1 MKPYHHC
8 PLREPI
14 TGSLAS
20 ALSHFFN
27 EVNELIS
34 KGKISWWRGWRYEVL
49 SIMIVRLN
57 SATADYA
64 PACGVKFISHDR
76 WDMGKS
82 LSYYSAE
89 PMSRQE
95 IQLTWVTQKRTLNV
109 FMNLYWTFPL
119 HTLSIPDELHLL
131 LRVTSKL
138 PQDMIDERFSKDFN
152 WGVNQRKDIS
162 QGLLKKLMNWDLS
175 PYGTKRM
182 QMAQRNSPLFWD
194 SGGLPSKLHEIPCSL
209 RHWLPMQE
217 GI

>member
-64 PACGVKFISHDR
+64 PACGVKFTSHDR

-82 LSYYSAE
+82 LSYYSTE

-95 IQLTWVTQKRTLNV
+95 IQLTWVPQNRTLNV

-138 PQDMIDERFSKDFN
+138 PQNMIDERFSKDMQLKILTE
-152 WGVNQRKDIS
+152 GSTKGKIS
-162 QGLLKKLMNWDLS
+162 HK
-175 PYGTKRM
+175 
-182 QMAQRNSPLFWD
+182 A
-194 SGGLPSKLHEIPCSL
+194 C
-209 RHWLPMQE
+209 
-217 GI
+217 

>member
-89 PMSRQE
+89 PMSQQE
-95 IQLTWVTQKRTLNV
+95 IQLT
-109 FMNLYWTFPL
+109 
-119 HTLSIPDELHLL
+119 
-131 LRVTSKL
+131 
-138 PQDMIDERFSKDFN
+138 
-152 WGVNQRKDIS
+152 
-162 QGLLKKLMNWDLS
+162 
-175 PYGTKRM
+175 
-182 QMAQRNSPLFWD
+182 
-194 SGGLPSKLHEIPCSL
+194 
-209 RHWLPMQE
+209 
-217 GI
+217 